1 MCTCGSWSGKK
12 VSLGGLPDASLTG
25 GRKAINVDM
34 ELIWI
39 WAETSENGKRIPIR
53 TKYKTR
59 NWFFKFWIKILAR
72 FIKAKEKIKVYY
84 FQNGKRERTTDME
97 ENRIIREYFIHL
109 DQHIWKSKEMF
120 DFLPNTCYQSGWVVP
135 LEKMTDWGDFMII
148 A

>member
-1 MCTCGSWSGKK
+1 
-12 VSLGGLPDASLTG
+12 
-25 GRKAINVDM
+25 M
-34 ELIWI
+34 EKESPQEL
-39 WAETSENGKRIPIR
+39 

-59 NWFFKFWIKILAR
+59 NWFFKLWIKILAH
-72 FIKAKEKIKVYY
+72 FIKAKEKIKVHY

-109 DQHIWKSKEMF
+109 DPHIWKSKEMF

-135 LEKMTDWGDFMII
+135 LKKMTDWDDFMMF